1 MAPIIRTPALSG
13 ERRVLGARPA
23 AAPAPAPAATAPA
36 QPVNPVAQTVAPQT
50 ATAAPAQ
57 TARPAQ
63 TVAATPTATPAAAPA
78 PVPAPP
84 PGPSKAE
91 LERIVTETR
100 RQALEAAQVEA
111 ARLRELAQQ
120 QGYAAGIE
128 QAREEIARQ
137 AEAQEKRWLTLQQ
150 TIEQG
155 LRVSGERI
163 EEEAAAIAFEAVCK
177 LMGERATEVEGV
189 LAMVRQVLARVRQDD
204 GVSVRLNPAAL
215 ALLGQ
220 EEELPELLGGVR
232 LHWIGDE
239 TVKGGCVVEAAV
251 GQFDARLDL
260 QLERLREAL
269 VAAWRAGR
277 P

>member
-1 MAPIIRTPALSG
+1 MAPIIRTPVLSG

-23 AAPAPAPAATAPA
+23 APAATAPA
-36 QPVNPVAQTVAPQT
+36 QPVNPVAPAVAPQT
-50 ATAAPAQ
+50 TTAAPAQ

-63 TVAATPTATPAAAPA
+63 TVAATPAVTPTAAPAPA

-91 LERIVTETR
+91 LDRIVAETR
-100 RQALEAAQVEA
+100 RHALEAAQVEA

-120 QGYAAGIE
+120 QGYAAGLE

-137 AEAQEKRWLTLQQ
+137 AETQEKRWLTLQQ

-177 LMGERATEVEGV
+177 LMGEKATEVEGV
-189 LAMVRQVLARVRQDD
+189 LAMVRHVLARVRQDD

-232 LHWIGDE
+232 VHWIGDE
-239 TVKGGCVVEAAV
+239 TIKAGCVIEAAV

-269 VAAWRAGR
+269 VAAWRAEK